1 MLYINNELF
10 KRTTKEDRES
20 YERFCKEFEKNLDE
34 LGRIKQTNPIIL
46 KYASHL
52 VKPDMDNPGKLIMP
66 KSMKLNFVVNSYY
79 NGQMAEIRYS
89 RTAGIPQRDGSLKFT
104 DNGTQ
109 VVGGRLAITDNDLA
123 YFIWRF
129 SNQIISKSE
138 NMNNPLA
145 FFEIENPEGE
155 RRAIA
160 RKKSMESTINA
171 RLWNEMED
179 GGLSDA
185 VIRSTAKNFM
195 IPNVDAIDDI
205 NEIKLMLE
213 KLVKFNPSNAD
224 MFLTLT
230 DKNSGM
236 SKSEISERR
245 SIIANAIENGII
257 SQDSIRRG
265 FFMIGPDGKPEGKP
279 IFSFQKGEKD
289 PKGALFVYL
298 EDKNPEMLDDLKNLL
313 SMKSA

>member
-10 KRTTKEDRES
+10 KRTTKEDKDS
-20 YERFCKEFEKNLDE
+20 YEKFCREFDKHLDQY
-34 LGRIKQTNPIIL
+34 GRIRQDNPIIL

-52 VKPDMDNPGKLIMP
+52 VKPDMDNPGKLVMP
-66 KSMKLNFVVNSYY
+66 KSMKLNFVVNSFY
-79 NGQMAEIRYS
+79 NGQMAEVRYS

-129 SNQIISKSE
+129 SSQIVTKVE
-138 NMNNPLA
+138 NSSNPLA
-145 FFEIENPEGE
+145 FFEVENPEGE

-160 RKKSMESTINA
+160 RKKNMESTITA

-179 GGLSDA
+179 GGLSDEA
-185 VIRSTAKNFM
+185 IKTVAKNFM

-205 NEIKLMLE
+205 NELKLMLE
-213 KLVKFNPSNAD
+213 KLIKLNPTNAD
-224 MFLTLT
+224 IFLTLT
-230 DKNSGM
+230 DKKNAP
-236 SKSEISERR
+236 KEEIAERR

-257 SQDSIRRG
+257 SQDSIRKS
-265 FFMIGPDGKPEGKP
+265 FFMMGPDGKPEGKP
-279 IFSFQKGEKD
+279 IFTYQKGEKD
-289 PKGALFVYL
+289 PKGALFIYL
-298 EDKNPEMLDDLKNLL
+298 EGKNPEMLDELKNLL
-313 SMKSA
+313 SLRSA

>member
-10 KRTTKEDRES
+10 KRTTKEDKDS
-20 YERFCKEFEKNLDE
+20 YEKFCREFDKHLDQY
-34 LGRIKQTNPIIL
+34 GRIRQDNPIIL

-52 VKPDMDNPGKLIMP
+52 VKPDMDNPGKLVMP
-66 KSMKLNFVVNSYY
+66 KSMKLNFVVNSFY
-79 NGQMAEIRYS
+79 NGQMAEVRYS

-129 SNQIISKSE
+129 SSQIVTKVE
-138 NMNNPLA
+138 NSSNPLA
-145 FFEIENPEGE
+145 FFEVENPEGE

-160 RKKSMESTINA
+160 RKKNMESTITA

-179 GGLSDA
+179 GGLSDEA
-185 VIRSTAKNFM
+185 IKTVAKNFM

-205 NEIKLMLE
+205 NELKLMLE
-213 KLVKFNPSNAD
+213 KLIKFNPANAD
-224 MFLTLT
+224 IFLTLT
-230 DKNSGM
+230 DKKNAP
-236 SKSEISERR
+236 KEEIAERR

-257 SQDSIRRG
+257 SQDSIRKS

-279 IFSFQKGEKD
+279 IFTYQKGEKD
-289 PKGALFVYL
+289 PKGALFIYL
-298 EDKNPEMLDDLKNLL
+298 EGKNPEMLDELKNLL
-313 SMKSA
+313 SLRSA